1 MSYPLKGYPLKGY
14 PLKGYPLKGYPLK
27 GYALTALATTFHPRS
42 HHGPRLLI
50 TCTDGGPLNHAQ
62 EPRPA

>member
-1 MSYPLKGYPLKGY
+1 MSYPLKGYALKGY
-14 PLKGYPLKGYPLK
+14 ALK